1 MHIRCQHVNGHSP
14 AHMGSK
20 KKKPFSGPLYDGYS
34 QPRSKRQKQLVEA
47 GQCRDCGSALG
58 RAVTVCHVLLV
69 EVTKQFFAAHE
80 KAVFVLKGSG
90 NLHVGPDG
98 KVVN

>member
-1 MHIRCQHVNGHSP
+1 MAWRAERLRREWCWGCDVLAAAEGGH
-14 AHMGSK
+14 
-20 KKKPFSGPLYDGYS
+20 
-34 QPRSKRQKQLVEA
+34 A
-47 GQCRDCGSALG
+47 G
-58 RAVTVCHVLLV
+58 HVLLV

-80 KAVFVLKGSG
+80 KAIFVLKGSG